1 MSDTT
6 PDAHDTAARLAIIDD
21 RLDAG
26 AARMDAMQRELAANT
41 EVTTEIRDL
50 LASFKGGFR
59 VAGWLGVV
67 AKWLGGLAAAATA
80 LWVLIYQATHGG
92 QLPK

>member
-1 MSDTT
+1 MSDAT
-6 PDAHDTAARLAIIDD
+6 PAAPDTAARMASIEG

-26 AARMDAMQRELAANT
+26 AKRMDAMQRELAANT

-59 VAGWLGVV
+59 VAGWLAVA
-67 AKWLGGLAAAATA
+67 AKWLGGLAAAGTA
-80 LWVLIYQATHGG
+80 LWVLLYQATHNG